1 MTEAAS
7 GDVRPESN
15 PANTTLITSPSDN
28 LPPSDPNSPLQLLV
42 IVRKF
47 KQSPKDPKLGR
58 LEEEKR
64 LVFSRDR
71 VEKMT
76 YNEASE
82 YIKDRSGFKTY
93 GAPGKL
99 KATFM
104 QAGLDEDVK
113 PSYIMEEDWGFL
125 IRHASALYM
134 DFQRTREWFYS
145 LPTED
150 QNESRKRW
158 GHV

>member
-76 YNEASE
+76 YNV
-82 YIKDRSGFKTY
+82 RSSVLLSPACVLVRY
-93 GAPGKL
+93 L
-99 KATFM
+99 
-104 QAGLDEDVK
+104 
-113 PSYIMEEDWGFL
+113 
-125 IRHASALYM
+125 
-134 DFQRTREWFYS
+134 
-145 LPTED
+145 
-150 QNESRKRW
+150 
-158 GHV
+158 